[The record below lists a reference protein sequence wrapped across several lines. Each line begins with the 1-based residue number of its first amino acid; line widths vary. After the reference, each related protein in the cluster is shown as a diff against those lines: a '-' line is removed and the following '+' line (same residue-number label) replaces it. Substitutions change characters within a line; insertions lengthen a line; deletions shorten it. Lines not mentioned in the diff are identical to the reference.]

1 MLSRPKTIT
10 IEKGPKGFG
19 FSLIYRGLDKFQE
32 KDTGIFVSRVVP
44 DGEADNFGAQ
54 ENDKILTIN
63 SKTPSNVEDAV
74 GIIKQ
79 AGNQITLV
87 VLRENDDDIDIP
99 DMIINEGTSLSS
111 SCGDSDW
118 GMKRSVTPT
127 VTATQ
132 APEIS
137 KYKSTRSLH
146 DLGLDSYPNPEMPE
160 VSKLSRKEEKQCL
173 QNLNNRLAGFID
185 HVRNLEQKNF
195 SLTKKMKSLSE
206 HQASEITHVKDMYNQ
221 QIDNLKASLESTNKQ
236 YNQLKLSTNQNLQ
249 ENEDIKN
256 KLKKKDNSLSAANI
270 RIQDLEDQIRDLANT
285 MNRLESEKLQF
296 KNQLEECLPEVHNL
310 REKLAEAKRN
320 LHEEQLKSADLEN
333 KCARLEED
341 LKFKMQTLEKELQEV
356 KNRRELEITKMDSQR
371 KEEYEDRLQ
380 KALEKLREVY
390 DTKMQQNRKDVEK
403 TYEKSVGDLQAQLSK
418 SRNSG
423 VSTMQELKES
433 KSRIVA
439 LSGKVNDLEAAN
451 LGLNQKISN
460 LAQEL
465 EDLKSIQRSQLAGKD
480 DEIKQLMDKLANQL
494 KAYQNLQ
501 DIKIALD
508 MEIAVYRR
516 LIEVEE
522 DRLGINDDEESDDMN
537 HSSRASTPSRLQPAH
552 MSIKRISESAVQ
564 SKVTMSQTML

>member
-1 MLSRPKTIT
+1 
-10 IEKGPKGFG
+10 
-19 FSLIYRGLDKFQE
+19 
-32 KDTGIFVSRVVP
+32 
-44 DGEADNFGAQ
+44 
-54 ENDKILTIN
+54 
-63 SKTPSNVEDAV
+63 
-74 GIIKQ
+74 
-79 AGNQITLV
+79 
-87 VLRENDDDIDIP
+87 
-99 DMIINEGTSLSS
+99 
-111 SCGDSDW
+111 
-118 GMKRSVTPT
+118 
-127 VTATQ
+127 
-132 APEIS
+132 
-137 KYKSTRSLH
+137 
-146 DLGLDSYPNPEMPE
+146 
-160 VSKLSRKEEKQCL
+160 
-173 QNLNNRLAGFID
+173 
-185 HVRNLEQKNF
+185 
-195 SLTKKMKSLSE
+195 
-206 HQASEITHVKDMYNQ
+206 
-221 QIDNLKASLESTNKQ
+221 
-236 YNQLKLSTNQNLQ
+236 
-249 ENEDIKN
+249 
-256 KLKKKDNSLSAANI
+256 
-270 RIQDLEDQIRDLANT
+270 

-390 DTKMQQNRKDVEK
+390 DTKMLQNRKDVEK

-439 LSGKVNDLEAAN
+439 LSSKVNDLEAAN

-522 DRLGINDDEESDDMN
+522 DRLGINDDEESDDIN